1 MFHFHPS
8 SAEAYLRCTDPNVG
22 FKLTTDESSFK
33 CYMTDTGLLVSHAFP
48 EWKNVQDVYKALQ
61 FGTVSINKGMFAENV
76 IAQQLRA
83 SGHELFFYSWDEP
96 SHALSNT
103 KENQPS
109 TRPRE
114 IDFLAVQGF
123 SDAAGKLRLCPI
135 EAKSSKTYST
145 ISLDDFK
152 KRWPK
157 RVDEEVVLH
166 PKQLKAEGHRTYLP
180 PYISFCV

>member
-1 MFHFHPS
+1 MI
-8 SAEAYLRCTDPNVG
+8 V
-22 FKLTTDESSFK
+22 
-33 CYMTDTGLLVSHAFP
+33 
-48 EWKNVQDVYKALQ
+48 
-61 FGTVSINKGMFAENV
+61 ENV

-83 SGHELFFYSWDEP
+83 SGHELFFYIWGEP

-103 KENQPS
+103 KKNRSS

-123 SDAAGKLRLCPI
+123 SDATGKLRLCPI

-157 RVDEEVVLH
+157 RVGAEVVLH
-166 PKQLKAEGHRTYLP
+166 PKQLKAEGHRAYLP
-180 PYISFCV
+180 LYMYFCV